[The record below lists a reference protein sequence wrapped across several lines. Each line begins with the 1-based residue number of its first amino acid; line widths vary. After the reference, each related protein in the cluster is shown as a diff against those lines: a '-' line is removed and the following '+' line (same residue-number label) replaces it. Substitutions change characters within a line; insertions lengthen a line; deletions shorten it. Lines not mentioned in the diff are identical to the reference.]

1 MKLSER
7 GLIALSHKLTQEE
20 INALKNGYLE
30 MAQLN
35 SELAEDGLE
44 ADVKALLDC
53 EEYLSGKCE

>member
-1 MKLSER
+1 M
-7 GLIALSHKLTQEE
+7 SHKLTQEE
-20 INALKNGYLE
+20 LNALKKGFLE

-35 SELAEDGLE
+35 KELAEEGFE